1 MKRLPSAVL
10 LLSLACVGGAGA
22 EQKYDLAKVVA
33 ECAACH
39 GPDGIGNDVEIP
51 NLAGQ
56 HDQYLYTQLQH
67 FKSGRRPHKEMAF
80 ESRHLTDDEMRDLA
94 RYYSQLPAR

>member
-1 MKRLPSAVL
+1 MKSFV
-10 LLSLACVGGAGA
+10 ACAAFLTIVSGPARAGP
-22 EQKYDLAKVVA
+22 KYDLAKVVA

-56 HDQYLYTQLQH
+56 HDRYLYTQLQH
-67 FKSGRRPHKEMAF
+67 FRNGRRPHKEMAY
-80 ESRHLTDDEMRDLA
+80 ESRHLSDEEMRDLA
-94 RYYSQLPAR
+94 RYYSQLPAAR

>member
-1 MKRLPSAVL
+1 MRWTIAVVVFVM
-10 LLSLACVGGAGA
+10 AIGVAPAGA
-22 EQKYDLAKVVA
+22 QQKYDLAKVIA

-56 HDQYLYTQLQH
+56 HDRYLYLQLQH
-67 FKSGRRPHKEMAF
+67 FKSGRRPHKEMGY
-80 ESRHLTDDEMRDLA
+80 ESRHLSNEEMRELA
-94 RYYSQLPAR
+94 RYYSQLPR